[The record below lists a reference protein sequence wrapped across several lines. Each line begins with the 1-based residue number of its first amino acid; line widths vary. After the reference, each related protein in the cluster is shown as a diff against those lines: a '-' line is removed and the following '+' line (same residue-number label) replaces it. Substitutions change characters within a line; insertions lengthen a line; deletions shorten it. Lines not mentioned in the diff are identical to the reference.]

1 MNKDQQKNNHK
12 QKKEEKN
19 KKDQQQSNPEGEND
33 PIENQ
38 APDNQA
44 MVALTFDEY
53 DALEKEIESLREE
66 IEQQQ
71 DGWLR
76 TRADFDNYKKRVQR
90 DAARTFEDAMTNVLK
105 IFLSAA
111 DDLERALK
119 NKPQGESIDSW
130 VNGIELIHQK
140 LITQMKN
147 QGVERMDVKP
157 GDEFDPN
164 IHEAITQ
171 EDHPDFEEGQIID
184 VLQPGFKISDRIIRP
199 AMVRVAR

>member
-1 MNKDQQKNNHK
+1 MEKFMDKDKQRKSKNKEEEKMDQQDSSPS
-12 QKKEEKN
+12 KEENSAEEK
-19 KKDQQQSNPEGEND
+19 QT
-33 PIENQ
+33 
-38 APDNQA
+38 

-53 DALEKEIESLREE
+53 DALEKEIENLQEQIEE
-66 IEQQQ
+66 HK

-90 DAARTFEDAMTNVLK
+90 DAARSYQDSMTSIVK
-105 IFLSAA
+105 VFLGAV

-119 NKPQGESIDSW
+119 NEPQGNDLDNW

-147 QGVERMDVKP
+147 LGVEPLVVNP

-171 EDHPDFEEGQIID
+171 EEHEEFKEGQIID
-184 VLQPGFKISDRIIRP
+184 VVQQGYRISDRIIRP

>member
-1 MNKDQQKNNHK
+1 MDKDKQRKSKNKGKEEEKMDQQGNNASEEQSSADKK
-12 QKKEEKN
+12 QT
-19 KKDQQQSNPEGEND
+19 
-33 PIENQ
+33 
-38 APDNQA
+38 
-44 MVALTFDEY
+44 MVALTFEEY
-53 DALEKEIESLREE
+53 DALEKEIENLQEQIEE
-66 IEQQQ
+66 NK

-90 DAARTFEDAMTNVLK
+90 DAARSYQDAMTSVVK
-105 IFLSAA
+105 VFLGAA

-119 NKPQGESIDSW
+119 NEPKGKDLDNW

-140 LITQMKN
+140 LTTQMKN
-147 QGVERMDVKP
+147 LGVERMVVNP

-171 EDHPDFEEGQIID
+171 EEHEEFKEGQIID
-184 VLQPGFKISDRIIRP
+184 VVQTGYRISDRIIRP

>member
-1 MNKDQQKNNHK
+1 MSKE
-12 QKKEEKN
+12 KKENPKEKEQEEKN
-19 KKDQQQSNPEGEND
+19 QQESAPEGEND
-33 PIENQ
+33 EKQ
-38 APDNQA
+38 T

-53 DALEKEIESLREE
+53 DALEGEIESLKKEVD
-66 IEQQQ
+66 EQK

-76 TRADFDNYKKRVQR
+76 TRADFENYKKRVQR
-90 DAARTFEDAMTNVLK
+90 DAARSYQDAMSSILK

-119 NKPQGESIDSW
+119 NKPEGQEVDSW

-140 LITQMKN
+140 LLNAMKN

-184 VLQPGFKISDRIIRP
+184 VVQPGFRISDRIIRP